1 MSATTDIKPDLK
13 QAEDITA
20 PISNAK
26 RVNWVSLFASTST
39 LLCCA
44 LPALLVSIG
53 AGAALSSL
61 VSNVPQLIW
70 VSEHKPLV
78 FGLAGAMLLLAAG
91 MQWRARNAPCP
102 ADPELAAVCAQTRKT
117 SLRVYYFSVLIY
129 AVGVWFAFVA
139 PYLVD

>member
-1 MSATTDIKPDLK
+1 MSSVTNTNPT
-13 QAEDITA
+13 EDVTV
-20 PISNAK
+20 PLSNAK
-26 RVNWVSLFASTST
+26 RANWVSLFASTST

-78 FGLAGAMLLLAAG
+78 FGLAGAMLLLAGG

-102 ADPELAAVCAQTRKT
+102 ADPGLAAVCTQTRKT
-117 SLRVYYFSVLIY
+117 SLRVYYVSVVIY
-129 AVGVWFAFVA
+129 AVGVWFAFVV